1 MSKILAAK
9 RKSPTPCRA
18 CIRWSKERARLK
30 DVLKA
35 AIDKM
40 QESLEGAGFKPT
52 IGDYLKLVQIEKE
65 MDEAA
70 SDGKEIRVT
79 WVEPTDSQSEE

>member
-1 MSKILAAK
+1 MTNTKAAK
-9 RKSPTPCRA
+9 RKSPAPCRT
-18 CIRWSKERARLK
+18 CERWSKERARLK
-30 DVLKA
+30 GVLKT
-35 AIDKM
+35 AIDKW
-40 QESLEGAGFKPT
+40 QKTLEGAGFKPT

-79 WVEPTDSQSEE
+79 WVEPTDSHSEE